1 MTETILD
8 THTLVWWLMTPEQLG
23 KGASKVIAKSERLGV
38 SAISFW
44 EIAMLA
50 RKQRI
55 ELGTDTDTWI
65 GKAVRIPR
73 LTVHDIGWR
82 TATLADSLT
91 MHADPADRFIAAT
104 TIERQG
110 LLLTKDSLLRSTPF
124 IKTLW

>member
-1 MTETILD
+1 VTETILD
-8 THTLVWWLMTPEQLG
+8 THTLVWWLMTPERLS
-23 KGASKVIAKSERLGV
+23 KGAVKAISNSERLGV

-55 ELGTDTDTWI
+55 ELGTDIDTWI

-73 LTVHDIGWR
+73 LTVHDIGVR
-82 TATLADSLT
+82 IATLADSLI

-104 TIERQG
+104 VVERRG
-110 LLLTKDSLLRSTPF
+110 LLITKDGLMRSMPF

>member
-1 MTETILD
+1 MEAILD
-8 THTLVWWLMTPEQLG
+8 THTFVWWLMTPKQLST
-23 KGASKVIAKSERLGV
+23 GATKAIAKSERLGV

-55 ELGTDTDTWI
+55 ELGTDIDTWI

-82 TATLADSLT
+82 IASLADKLT

-104 TIERQG
+104 AIDRGG
-110 LLLTKDSLLRSTPF
+110 LLVTKDHLLRSMPF
-124 IKTLW
+124 LKTLW